1 MNLRVYLALL
11 LLCGL
16 VAGQDDGSADADAAA
31 DAGGEGGEG
40 GEEGKDGSGE
50 ECEESWDYIEFL
62 RGMVNEKVEKTL
74 EALREARNLKGEAV
88 LEDTVSATMKQ
99 VLEIREAVLDRIF
112 KLRKEEIEICEDQN
126 IKQEDNLTNLR
137 MEIMGILLKL
147 IEKDAASIE
156 KLKEI
161 RDDLLEFR
169 MNVNNEVMR
178 VMMLPQGRAVR
189 KATSDGD
196 CTECDLLQELSE
208 KVDGLINCA
217 ENDGVEGG
225 EEGDDE
231 EEEGSNTDGGE
242 EGGEGGSGGEGE
254 CMPPTMY
261 FMDLM
266 DCNRKIDDETER
278 LFPSLFATLDDEQ
291 RTKIETDLKNLKAIR
306 EEIEDVITKLSKTK
320 DEDKLKKTVARSL
333 SGTSSTLKN
342 LLKECKA
349 GCGPEG
355 CDSCG
360 AEVLYEMLEKMEYY
374 MQIYNDTESGR
385 EPVDQNDEVRR
396 DLMKYIS
403 SNSEDST
410 KILGKKIEG
419 SIDECD
425 QEKQD
430 VYNRTK
436 NPMWMLVNTTIFTE
450 GTEEPLV
457 MVETMVEMLNQLLLE
472 YCAGEEAPVRK
483 TKEGPSCEW
492 EEYEQTGEYINKID
506 EIIQESLFKPKE
518 DSAKRDAQFGFV
530 EINMLLNKRVEKLFS
545 DGMVCPNEATAI
557 KKEWMPELNK
567 CMSVFM
573 NSKLKFTQMTRLE
586 RIQCTKELRTNME
599 RRRSDLLSQELEK
612 SIDQIGE
619 EAEGS
624 SN

>member
-1 MNLRVYLALL
+1 MNLRAYLALL
-11 LLCGL
+11 LVVGI
-16 VAGQDDGSADADAAA
+16 ATAQDEGSTVDGGEEGA
-31 DAGGEGGEG
+31 DAGA
-40 GEEGKDGSGE
+40 EEGKDGSGE

-62 RGMVNEKVEKTL
+62 RGMVNDKVEKTL
-74 EALREARNLKGEAV
+74 EGLREARNLKGEAV
-88 LEDTVSATMKQ
+88 LEDTVSNTMKE

-112 KLRKEEIEICEDQN
+112 KLRKDEIAICEDQN

-137 MEIMGILLKL
+137 MDIMGILLKL
-147 IEKDAASIE
+147 IEKDAPSIG

-169 MNVNNEVMR
+169 MTVNNEVMR
-178 VMMLPQGRAVR
+178 VMMLPQGKAVR
-189 KATSDGD
+189 KPATDGD
-196 CTECDLLQELSE
+196 CTECDLIQELSE
-208 KVDGLINCA
+208 KVENLINCA
-217 ENDGVEGG
+217 ENDGAEG
-225 EEGDDE
+225 EG
-231 EEEGSNTDGGE
+231 EEEGSNVEEDAAEGEGE
-242 EGGEGGSGGEGE
+242 EGAEGGAGE
-254 CMPPTMY
+254 CMPPNMY

-278 LFPSLFATLDDEQ
+278 LFPSLFATLDDDE
-291 RTKIETDLKNLKAIR
+291 RTKIEESLKSLKAIR
-306 EEIEDVITKLSKTK
+306 EEIEDVITKLSKSK
-320 DEDKLKKTVARSL
+320 DEDKLKKTVSRSL
-333 SGTSSTLKN
+333 SGTSATLKN

-403 SNSEDST
+403 SNSEDSS

-419 SIDECD
+419 NMDDCD
-425 QEKQD
+425 QEKMD

-450 GTEEPLV
+450 GIEEPLV
-457 MVETMVEMLNQLLLE
+457 MVETMVEMLKQLLQE
-472 YCAGEEAPVRK
+472 YCAGEEAPIRK

-506 EIIQESLFKPKE
+506 EIIQESLFKPKG

-530 EINMLLNKRVEKLFS
+530 EINGLLNKRVEKLFS

-557 KKEWMPELNK
+557 KKEWMPELNG
-567 CMSVFM
+567 CMSAFM
-573 NSKLKFTQMTRLE
+573 NNKLKFTQMTRLE
-586 RIQCTKELRTNME
+586 RIDCTKSLRTNME

-624 SN
+624 ATA